1 MTNKTLT
8 QKTRTISM
16 QQNEYLNVKQ
26 ENQKLT
32 LKEGKA

>member
-16 QQNEYLNVKQ
+16 QQNEYLNEKQ
-26 ENQKLT
+26 ENQKRKL
-32 LKEGKA
+32 